1 MISRQSRT
9 RVPRT
14 VSHFTCLPSNN
25 ALIVTIDGNLVF
37 HFPSSNFH
45 ASVQVNSQRG
55 VEPHSLETN
64 IGFESINLTLD
75 LVQELISR
83 LRQREL
89 TKSPP
94 TPPSPSIPTSPSLF
108 SPVSPSINFVV
119 GRLIRIQ
126 IFCSHPSLAIA
137 SRIRCKEGSK
147 ENIPRCKRNFL
158 SSRPISSSYGLVR
171 PCCPRSSS

>member
-1 MISRQSRT
+1 MTFRRSRT
-9 RVPRT
+9 RVPRI
-14 VSHFTCLPSNN
+14 VSRFTCLPPNN
-25 ALIVTIDGNLVF
+25 ALIITIDGNLVF
-37 HFPSSNFH
+37 HFPSSSFH

-55 VEPHSLETN
+55 IEPHSLETN
-64 IGFESINLTLD
+64 IGLESINLTVD
-75 LVQELISR
+75 LVRELISR
-83 LRQREL
+83 LKQREL

-94 TPPSPSIPTSPSLF
+94 TPPTPFIPTSPSLF

-137 SRIRCKEGSK
+137 SRICCKEGSK
-147 ENIPRCKRNFL
+147 ENFPRCKRNFL
-158 SSRPISSSYGLVR
+158 SSHSTPNSYDLVR